1 MENNWAAI
9 NGIQKPQIQIDK
21 ATAYHLAGQAVAIC
35 LGNRQKLLP
44 DVHFQI
50 LIDQPMQDKQASG
63 RSLAKVG
70 GYTAIVEGGR
80 LIHHLPLTLA
90 EALLKLPNQQ
100 QRDEYK
106 RAFEADIINLLVGP
120 LTEAKYVA
128 IRDSKA
134 FNPKLVNIIGLCSY
148 DGKPD
153 SSLIVD
159 YMDCF
164 LFDQKDFDRMKEL
177 FMDAYVFVNN
187 PSNWFAIS
195 SLAGYI
201 QDKPA
206 GCIDCEEVVSLMES
220 RLAA

>member
-1 MENNWAAI
+1 MGAI
-9 NGIQKPQIQIDK
+9 NGLQEPLIQIDK
-21 ATAYHLAGQAVAIC
+21 ATAYHLAGHAVAVC

-50 LIDQPMQDKQASG
+50 LIEQPMQDKRASG
-63 RSLAKVG
+63 SSADKMA
-70 GYTAIVEGGR
+70 GYTARVEGGR
-80 LIHHLPLTLA
+80 LIHHLPLTLT
-90 EALLKLPNQQ
+90 EALQGLTNQQ
-100 QRDEYK
+100 QQDEYK

-120 LTEAKYVA
+120 LAEAKYVA
-128 IRDSKA
+128 IRDCKA
-134 FNPKLVNIIGLCSY
+134 FNPNLVNIVGLSSC

-164 LFDQKDFDRMKEL
+164 LFDQKDYDRMKEL
-177 FMDAYVFVNN
+177 FMDAYGFVNN

-195 SLAGYI
+195 LLAGHI
-201 QDKPA
+201 LVKPI